1 MENQELVLLERQ
13 DGIAIVTLNR
23 PSSLNAL
30 SISLRNKL
38 AETFKEIASDGK
50 TKVVIL
56 TGSGRAFTVGLDLKE
71 LGARLRPLEKLNQM
85 SQRLCLVFKCLSSGL
100 STDTL

>member
-1 MENQELVLLERQ
+1 MLHIVSSKYFRGAIMENQELVLLERQ

-30 SISLRNKL
+30 SISLRNRL
-38 AETFKEIASDGK
+38 AEIFKEIASDGK

-56 TGSGRAFTVGLDLKE
+56 
-71 LGARLRPLEKLNQM
+71 
-85 SQRLCLVFKCLSSGL
+85 LSL
-100 STDTL
+100 IHI

>member
-56 TGSGRAFTVGLDLKE
+56 TRMVEFIYIWGFLIRWSHLDWEVSRSKE
-71 LGARLRPLEKLNQM
+71 KPISKGHWKFQM
-85 SQRLCLVFKCLSSGL
+85 DVI
-100 STDTL
+100 

>member
-56 TGSGRAFTVGLDLKE
+56 TGSGRDFYR
-71 LGARLRPLEKLNQM
+71 RLRP
-85 SQRLCLVFKCLSSGL
+85 QRIRRR
-100 STDTL
+100 D